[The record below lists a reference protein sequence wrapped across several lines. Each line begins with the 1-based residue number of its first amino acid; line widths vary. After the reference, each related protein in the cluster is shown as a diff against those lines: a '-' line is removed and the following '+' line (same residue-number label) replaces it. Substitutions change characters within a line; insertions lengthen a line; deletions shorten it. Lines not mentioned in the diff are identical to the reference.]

1 MEFLWCFWCVVFS
14 KSLKKKFRNEI
25 GKTVAKRWPRFKSYF
40 IHIVTYIG
48 TYMNDL
54 KNLVL
59 SKYYSIYILN
69 ESLKFIYKY
78 NLKVKKK

>member
-1 MEFLWCFWCVVFS
+1 
-14 KSLKKKFRNEI
+14 
-25 GKTVAKRWPRFKSYF
+25 
-40 IHIVTYIG
+40 
-48 TYMNDL
+48 MNDL